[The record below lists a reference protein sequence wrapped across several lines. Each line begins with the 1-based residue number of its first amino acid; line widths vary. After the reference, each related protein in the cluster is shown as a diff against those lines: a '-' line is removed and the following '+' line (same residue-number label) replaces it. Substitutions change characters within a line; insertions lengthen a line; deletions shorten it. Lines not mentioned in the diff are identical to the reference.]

1 MRRGTFARQVWRPAV
16 NSAGLDPLRFH
27 DLRHSYVSLLIASGA
42 NVKAVAQWAGHS
54 SPVVTLSRYSHV
66 FDDHA
71 EDVADS
77 MDALLSPP
85 TRSATVHQI
94 GG

>member
-1 MRRGTFARQVWRPAV
+1 MLSLMLDMAVRDGT
-16 NSAGLDPLRFH
+16 
-27 DLRHSYVSLLIASGA
+27 
-42 NVKAVAQWAGHS
+42 
-54 SPVVTLSRYSHV
+54 RYSHV

-71 EDVADS
+71 EDVADA

-85 TRSATVHQI
+85 TRGATVHQI